1 MHGCG
6 FGNAPNTSTTS
17 QTRSPQP
24 AQDTNSGLSPMAM
37 MLQRR
42 LKQSS
47 KVDSMSINESLQELR
62 SMSAISPDR
71 RFLNAVSLIHQ
82 LATGSEPD
90 VLDVQFKTKTWKV
103 VYQNQPV
110 GDLHELPTF
119 EELHKLLLNWASKN
133 KKTIAKTGTI
143 DSELARV
150 KDQIETSSPESLFA
164 ALSKLDE
171 LQSRGETS
179 LLLLKLKTRALAILA
194 WEMLDNLEIG
204 DEIFSTALAHLVF
217 VESAY
222 PDDVA
227 EEKALLADALGYEGD
242 AKRLAKTLPAESA
255 LACYLNNQNEKLRQI
270 AQRETK
276 SCFPNLLYFR
286 STCLNRDKSRWREWL
301 AENSGFTSTN
311 SLPPLKCTYA
321 IGDEAI
327 MMPIAIRILGDVK
340 LASEGITSEFS
351 LGTGDLEWRNLA
363 LRLPTVASTL
373 SPNLLADFE
382 KGLAGRKEK
391 GLSDFAVRLRSAF
404 YRAYFF
410 SAMDIVAR
418 TTLALPSA
426 KVFSERLSACLEYQ
440 GSGPSAQLGPWVL
453 ALSSPNGGADEAI
466 ESAFL
471 NLNHLGPSAMLALLP
486 QAKVSLPASKKW
498 SNIRDLFFVRIDSR
512 PEVRLHAADFAE
524 LPFLDLTAHKALVAS
539 ALRDG
544 AGDSLQSKLVLNHM
558 LGRKPEIM
566 KLFNNASLTQREKL
580 ELISI
585 VRLVDRDSVKD
596 ANQMYGKLLRE
607 NPTSWEVEKSFIE
620 FVADRDK
627 KAAISELR
635 KWKARVTITKKDGA
649 KVTRDALALD
659 QKLLLAQ
666 LLYET
671 GDIAGLKN
679 ELKSLKS
686 NSSQNYLKLLALSEL
701 SSGNYGSAKAWAEEL
716 RRSFPRS
723 LDSML
728 VELEICLKQKQ
739 FLPAAN
745 LLRAA
750 IPAPR
755 IIWKEKIGTLVIS
768 KLSNPQDVGA
778 FVGALDSVQI
788 NSDDNLGQIAAA
800 AYSADKAEL
809 AFQILSTVK
818 TNPDA
823 IYDMLT
829 CQYRYLKRAKGKQKA
844 LAWLKE
850 QIPEDKRAAV
860 APYAFFSGQ
869 DELLF
874 EFAPAED
881 PLAGGEE
888 VWLLRAASGVLNPI
902 PANWQSMVNAHFDG
916 SKDFDGKLGLYL
928 LGKLNA
934 QQLSTLPLT
943 AAQRAKASFYLAW
956 KQMAEPGNFLA
967 DTELLLVCLATNQY
981 ALSEYQWSKVWLRDI
996 AASLAGQPMIY
1007 SEGALSRLRV
1017 VSPSQQGDW
1026 SQQRRFQ
1033 LSNR

>member
-6 FGNAPNTSTTS
+6 FGNAPDTSTTS
-17 QTRSPQP
+17 QTESPQP
-24 AQDTNSGLSPMAM
+24 AQNTNAGLSPMAM
-37 MLQRR
+37 ILKRR

-47 KVDSMSINESLQELR
+47 NVDSMSINESLQELR

-82 LATGSEPD
+82 LATGNEQD
-90 VLDVQFKTKTWKV
+90 VLDVQFKNKTWKV

-119 EELHKLLLNWASKN
+119 DELHKFLLDWASKN
-133 KKTIAKTGTI
+133 KKKIAKTSTV
-143 DSELARV
+143 DSELSRV
-150 KDQIETSSPESLFA
+150 KDQIETSSPESLFV

-179 LLLLKLKTRALAILA
+179 LPLLKLKTRALAILA

-204 DEIFSTALAHLVF
+204 DEIFSTALAHLVL

-222 PDDVA
+222 PDEVS

-242 AKRLAKTLPAESA
+242 AKRLAKTLSAESA
-255 LACYLNNQNEKLRQI
+255 LACYLNSQNEKLRQL
-270 AQRETK
+270 AQSETK
-276 SCFPNLLYFR
+276 SRLPSLLYFR

-301 AENSGFTSTN
+301 AENSAFTSSN

-382 KGLAGRKEK
+382 KGLAARKVK
-391 GLSDFAVRLRSAF
+391 GLSDFAARLRSAF

-453 ALSSPNGGADEAI
+453 ALSSPQGGADEAI

-486 QAKVSLPASKKW
+486 QAKVSLPASTKW
-498 SNIRDLFFVRIDSR
+498 SSIRELFFVRMDSR
-512 PEVRLHAADFAE
+512 PEIRLSAADFAE
-524 LPFLDLTAHKALVAS
+524 LPMLDLITHKALVNS
-539 ALRDG
+539 AIRDG
-544 AGDSLQSKLVLNHM
+544 SGDSLQSKLLLNQM
-558 LGRKPEIM
+558 LGRKSEI
-566 KLFNNASLTQREKL
+566 KNLFNSKSLTVREKL
-580 ELISI
+580 DLITCL
-585 VRLVDRDSVKD
+585 RLLDKDNVTD
-596 ANQMYGKLLRE
+596 ANQMYGLLIKE
-607 NPTSWEVEKSFIE
+607 NPRSWEAEKSYVE
-620 FVADRDK
+620 FLAHRDK
-627 KAAISELR
+627 KLAIDELR
-635 KWKARVTITKKDGA
+635 NWKGRISLSKKDGA
-649 KVTRDALALD
+649 RVTRDALNLD
-659 QKLLLAQ
+659 QSLLLAQ
-666 LLYET
+666 LLYDANDQV
-671 GDIAGLKN
+671 GLNKQLKN
-679 ELKSLKS
+679 LKN
-686 NSSQNYLKLLALSEL
+686 NSSQTYLKLLALSEL

-723 LDSML
+723 LESML
-728 VELEICLKQKQ
+728 VELEICLTQKQ
-739 FLPAAN
+739 FLQAAN
-745 LLRAA
+745 ILRSA

-768 KLSNPQDVGA
+768 KLTNPQDVGT

-788 NSDDNLGQIAAA
+788 DSDDNLGQIAAA

-818 TNPDA
+818 TSPDA
-823 IYDMLT
+823 MYDMLT
-829 CQYRYLKRAKGKQKA
+829 CQYRYLKRAQGKQKA

-850 QIPEDKRAAV
+850 QIPENKRANV

-881 PLAGGEE
+881 TLDGGED
-888 VWLLRAASGVLNPI
+888 VWILRAASGVLNPI
-902 PANWQSMVNAHFDG
+902 PANWKTMLNAHFEGRNDAG
-916 SKDFDGKLGLYL
+916 GRVGLYL

-934 QQLSTLPLT
+934 QQLLT
-943 AAQRAKASFYLAW
+943 APLSASQRAKTCFYLAW
-956 KQMAEPGNFLA
+956 KQMAEPGNFLNDA
-967 DTELLLVCLATNQY
+967 DLLLCCLATNQKG
-981 ALSEYQWSKVWLRDI
+981 LNEFQWSKVWLRDI
-996 AASLAGQPMIY
+996 ASSLAGQPMIY
-1007 SEGALSRLRV
+1007 SEGTLSRLRLI
-1017 VSPSQQGDW
+1017 SPSQQGDW
-1026 SQQRRFQ
+1026 SQQRRFR
-1033 LSNR
+1033 LSNK